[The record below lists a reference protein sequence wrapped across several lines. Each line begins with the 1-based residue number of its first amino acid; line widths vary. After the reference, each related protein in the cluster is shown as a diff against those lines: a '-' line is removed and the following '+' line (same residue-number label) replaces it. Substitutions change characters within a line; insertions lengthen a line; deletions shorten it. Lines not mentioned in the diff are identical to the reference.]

1 LNRTTDDGRRTTLRI
16 AVTGVF
22 VAALSAGSPLAAQ
35 EDQTAKV
42 EAATEAAAVWLV
54 LIDEGAYDE
63 SWDVASSVIQGA
75 MHKDE
80 WGPTMRQARAP
91 YDPISDRELV
101 QSQFMTSVPN
111 MPEGEYVRLIFATD
125 TASGKVNEIV
135 ALIYERDGWSVMGY
149 FLQPQP

>member
-1 LNRTTDDGRRTTLRI
+1 MVMALLS
-16 AVTGVF
+16 
-22 VAALSAGSPLAAQ
+22 VANPLAAQ
-35 EDQTAKV
+35 EDQTFKI
-42 EAATEAAAVWLV
+42 EAAADIAAAWLV
-54 LIDEGAYDE
+54 LIDDGAYDE

-91 YDPISDRELV
+91 YDPISNRELV

-111 MPEGEYVRLIFATD
+111 MPDGEYVRLTFTTD

-135 ALIYERDGWSVMGY
+135 ALIYEGGGWSVMGY
-149 FLQPQP
+149 FLRPQP

>member
-1 LNRTTDDGRRTTLRI
+1 MALLS
-16 AVTGVF
+16 VTN
-22 VAALSAGSPLAAQ
+22 PLAAQ
-35 EDQTAKV
+35 DDQTIKV
-42 EAATEAAAVWLV
+42 ETAANVAAAWLV

-63 SWDVASSVIQGA
+63 SWDVASSVIQGN

-80 WGPTMRQARAP
+80 WGPTIRQARAP

-101 QSQFMTSVPN
+101 QSQFMTSIPN

-135 ALIYERDGWSVMGY
+135 ALIYEGEGWSVMGY
-149 FLQPQP
+149 FLRPQP

>member
-1 LNRTTDDGRRTTLRI
+1 MKLTTATLWI
-16 AVTGVF
+16 F
-22 VAALSAGSPLAAQ
+22 LAALSVANPLEAQ
-35 EDQTAKV
+35 EDQAVKV
-42 EAATEAAAVWLV
+42 EAAAEAAAVWLV

-63 SWDVASSVIQGA
+63 SWDVASSVIQAA

-80 WGPTMRQARAP
+80 WGPTMRQARDP

-135 ALIYERDGWSVMGY
+135 ALIYEGDGWSVMGY
-149 FLQPQP
+149 FLRPQP